1 MENQFIISIIS
12 IPFLRKG
19 YGMYTNFQ
27 KIYELSFKILWFFRM
42 KFMFTISSIC
52 ATMYLV
58 RNGASRSGFILI
70 NKIIFHRSW
79 IFCPND
85 GLK

>member
-1 MENQFIISIIS
+1 
-12 IPFLRKG
+12 
-19 YGMYTNFQ
+19 MYTNFQ
-27 KIYELSFKILWFFRM
+27 KFYGLSSKILEFSCI
-42 KFMFTISSIC
+42 KYMFTFFAIC

-58 RNGASRSGFILI
+58 RNGALMSRFILI
-70 NKIIFHRSW
+70 NDIIFHRSW